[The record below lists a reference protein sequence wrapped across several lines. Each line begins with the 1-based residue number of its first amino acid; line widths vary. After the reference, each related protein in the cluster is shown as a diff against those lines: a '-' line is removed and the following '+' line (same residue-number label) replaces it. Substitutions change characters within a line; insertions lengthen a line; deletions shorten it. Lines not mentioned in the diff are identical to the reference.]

1 MMKNVFRAVIALSLT
16 ACIAYGAAD
25 TAASSLDNIPAH
37 YPRTIRSFASSFP
50 GQHLSKAALSDAISQ
65 RAWTN
70 FLNALDYDHIFF
82 TQQDVD
88 QFRKWDT
95 KIDDSLREGQ
105 IEFAVGVYTTF
116 ISRVEERIVHIDTLL
131 EKGFDLTRDE
141 NYQWKRR
148 KEPWPA
154 DTTEQNE
161 LWRKKIKNEY
171 IQRRLSDEFA
181 EEEANA
187 KKLEEDTEE
196 KEPTPEDEKET
207 AEPVDNSEEVLDTPK
222 LSPEESIHKRY
233 NQFASTLRDNDS
245 EWVLQ
250 LFLSS
255 VAHAYDPHSAY
266 MSPASTED
274 FDIGMRLSLVGI
286 GALLRADDGAAK
298 IVQIIPGGPADK
310 DTSDKHLR
318 PGDKIIGVGQDTKPI
333 VDTLHWPLY
342 KVVRKIR
349 GKKNTTVVLLVIPA
363 SDPTGS
369 ETKLVKLVRDEVKLE
384 EQAAKS
390 EVRELTLPD
399 GTIRKLGVIDV
410 PAFYA
415 NMKASWLPLGGDVR
429 RVSTDV
435 QNIITELREEEV
447 EGIILDLRGNG
458 GGSLLESIRMTGL
471 FISAGPVVQVREP
484 NNLRILPD
492 MDARVAYNGPLIV
505 LVNRLSASA
514 SEILAAALQDYRR
527 AIIVGD
533 SKTHGKGTVQTIAP
547 LGDEKQLG
555 SIKVTCSVF
564 YRINGKSTQK
574 MGVIPDI
581 IIPSA
586 LDSLEIGEDTLPNAM
601 DWTLIR
607 PAFYQPVNS
616 IQKWRDALSEASEKR
631 RDKDAR
637 FTAQKQLLERIREM
651 NDTQIVPLQLD
662 KRRELALAERE
673 LRDLQDEAISTP
685 ENKDDE
691 KKNDL
696 VLDETL
702 NILADMVALSEKP
715 KPPTE
720 VPIADSMGQLENGF
734 MKWLRGQP

>member
-1 MMKNVFRAVIALSLT
+1 MMKNVSGTIIILSLL
-16 ACIAYGAAD
+16 AGMAYGTVD
-25 TAASSLDNIPAH
+25 TAASSLENIPTH
-37 YPRTIRSFASSFP
+37 YPRTIRSFASTFP
-50 GQHLSKAALSDAISQ
+50 DQHLSKTELSDAVSQ

-70 FLNALDYDHIFF
+70 FLNALDYDHIFL

-95 KIDDSLREGQ
+95 KLDDILRDGQ
-105 IEFAVGVYTTF
+105 IDFAVGVYTTL
-116 ISRVEERIVHIDTLL
+116 ISRVEERVAHIDTLL
-131 EKGFDLTRDE
+131 EKGFDLTIDE
-141 NYQWKRR
+141 TYQWKRR

-154 DTTEQNE
+154 DTAEQNE

-171 IQRRLSDEFA
+171 IQRLLSDEFA
-181 EEEANA
+181 KEEADAQSKENETDATPEEE
-187 KKLEEDTEE
+187 KK
-196 KEPTPEDEKET
+196 
-207 AEPVDNSEEVLDTPK
+207 EPVDNSEEVLEIPK
-222 LSPEESIHKRY
+222 LSPEEFIRKRY

-310 DTSDKHLR
+310 DTSENHLR
-318 PGDKIIGVGQDTKPI
+318 PGDKIIGVGQGKKPI

-342 KVVRKIR
+342 KVVRQIR
-349 GKKNTTVVLLVIPA
+349 GKKGTSVVLLVIPA

-369 ETKLVKLVRDEVKLE
+369 QTKLVKLVRDEVKLE

-390 EVRELTLPD
+390 ELRELTLPD

-415 NMKASWLPLGGDVR
+415 NMKASWLPIGGDVR
-429 RVSTDV
+429 RVSSDV
-435 QNIITELREEEV
+435 QNIITELREKEV

-492 MDARVAYNGPLIV
+492 MDARVAYTGPLVV
-505 LVNRLSASA
+505 LVDRLSASA

-574 MGVIPDI
+574 MGVTPDI

-586 LDSLEIGEDTLPNAM
+586 FDSLEIGEDTLPNAM

-616 IQKWRDALSEASEKR
+616 VKEWRNALSDASDKR
-631 RDKDAR
+631 REKDAR
-637 FTAQKQLLERIREM
+637 FTAQKQLLDRIREM
-651 NDTQIVPLQLD
+651 NETKIVPLQIA
-662 KRRELALAERE
+662 KRRDLARAERE
-673 LRDLQDEAISTP
+673 LRDLQEEAISTP
-685 ENKDDE
+685 DGKDNE
-691 KKNDL
+691 EKNDL

-702 NILADMVALSEKP
+702 NILADMVTLSK
-715 KPPTE
+715 KTKATE
-720 VPIADSMGQLENGF
+720 ANKAAEADSMGQLENGF
-734 MKWLRGQP
+734 IKWLRGQP